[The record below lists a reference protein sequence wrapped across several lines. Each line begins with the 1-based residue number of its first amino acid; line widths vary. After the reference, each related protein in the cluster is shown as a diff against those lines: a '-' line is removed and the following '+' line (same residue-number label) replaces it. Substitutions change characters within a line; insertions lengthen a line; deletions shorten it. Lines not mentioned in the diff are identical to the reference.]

1 MIDSLYGNLKDV
13 LEMTWPT
20 LFISMILLVS
30 VRICYLMKHKVE
42 FIFYKEIML
51 LFFALY
57 ILCLFQV
64 VTSQDINTL
73 GSNNFVPFVE
83 IFRYK
88 PFGRLFVKNIVG
100 NVVMFMPY
108 GFFVGKYASD
118 KNDYLA
124 FFLIFLAS
132 LSIECTQLAIGRV
145 FDVDDILLNVIGG
158 SIGYLIYLLTD
169 KIFNILPKVF
179 KEEWFLNI
187 VAACILIFVIVEFIM
202 ILV

>member
-1 MIDSLYGNLKDV
+1 MINSLYGNLKDV

-20 LFISMILLVS
+20 LFISIILLVS
-30 VRICYLMKHKVE
+30 IRISYLLKHKVK
-42 FIFYKEIML
+42 FVFYKEVLL
-51 LFFALY
+51 LFFSLY

-88 PFGRLFVKNIVG
+88 PFGRLFIKNIVG
-100 NVVMFMPY
+100 NVIMFMPY
-108 GFFVGKYASD
+108 GFFVGKYASG
-118 KNDYLA
+118 KNKYLS

-145 FDVDDILLNVIGG
+145 FDVDDIILNVLGG
-158 SIGYLIYLLTD
+158 IIGYGIFLLID
-169 KIFNILPKVF
+169 KIYEVLPEVCK
-179 KEEWFLNI
+179 KEWFLNVISSLVLII
-187 VAACILIFVIVEFIM
+187 VVLEFVF